1 MINDA
6 KEIALLGGKFLK
18 DNFMKNIRIDIKGYK
33 DLVTEVDY
41 KCEEIVI
48 KEIEKRFPK
57 HSILSEEKGFIDKNS
72 EYKWILDPLDG
83 TINFAK
89 GIPLFGIILS
99 LLHNEE
105 TIVGV
110 IYLPMLNE
118 LYYCEKNKGAYLNDS
133 KLSVSNTSNLQ
144 DAIISVGDFNIGKDD
159 EMKKKDNI
167 EMSNIINKFSQST
180 MRTRCF
186 GAASVDLS
194 FLASGK
200 TDALFY
206 AFCSPWDVLA
216 GELLLKES
224 GGKIT
229 YLGDNNIYSNQKL
242 HNSIVSKLAEL

>member
-6 KEIALLGGKFLK
+6 KEIALLGGKYLK
-18 DNFMKNIRIDIKGYK
+18 DNFMKNIRVDIKGYK

-48 KEIEKRFPK
+48 EEIERRFPS
-57 HSILSEEKGFIDKNS
+57 HSILSEEKGLIDKNS

-99 LLHNEE
+99 LLHKDE
-105 TIVGV
+105 TILGV

-118 LYYCEKNKGAYLNDS
+118 LYYCEKNKGAYLNDI
-133 KLSVSNTSNLQ
+133 KINVSNTSDLQ
-144 DAIISVGDFNIGKDD
+144 KALISIGDFNIGKDD
-159 EMKKKDNI
+159 NMKKQDNI
-167 EMSNIINKFSQST
+167 EMLNIINRLSENT

-186 GAASVDLS
+186 GAASVDLC

-216 GELLLKES
+216 GELLLKEC

-229 YLGDNNIYSNQKL
+229 YIGNNNIYSNANL
-242 HNSIVSKLAEL
+242 HNDIINKLTKL

>member
-1 MINDA
+1 MINNA
-6 KEIALLGGKFLK
+6 KEIALLGGKYLK
-18 DNFMKNIRIDIKGYK
+18 ENFMKNIRVDIKGYK

-48 KEIEKRFPK
+48 KEIERRFPS
-57 HSILSEEKGFIDKNS
+57 HSILSEEKGLIDKNS

-99 LLHNEE
+99 LLHNDE
-105 TIVGV
+105 TILGV

-118 LYYCEKNKGAYLNDS
+118 LYYCEKGKGAYLNDI
-133 KLSVSNTSNLQ
+133 KINVSNTSDLQ
-144 DAIISVGDFNIGKDD
+144 EALISIGDFNIGKDD
-159 EMKKKDNI
+159 EMKKQDNI
-167 EMSNIINKFSQST
+167 EMLNIINRLSENT

-186 GAASVDLS
+186 GAASVDLC

-216 GELLLKES
+216 GELLLREC

-229 YLGDNNIYSNQKL
+229 YLGNNNIYSNANL
-242 HNSIVSKLAEL
+242 HNDIINKLTKL

>member
-1 MINDA
+1 MINNA
-6 KEIALLGGKFLK
+6 KEIALLGGKYLK
-18 DNFMKNIRIDIKGYK
+18 ENFMKNIRVDIKGYK

-48 KEIEKRFPK
+48 KEIERRFPS
-57 HSILSEEKGFIDKNS
+57 HSILSEEKGLIDKNS

-99 LLHNEE
+99 LLHNDE
-105 TIVGV
+105 TILGV

-118 LYYCEKNKGAYLNDS
+118 LYYCEKGKGAYLNDI
-133 KLSVSNTSNLQ
+133 KINVSNTSDLQ
-144 DAIISVGDFNIGKDD
+144 EALISVGDFNIGKDD
-159 EMKKKDNI
+159 EMKKQDNI
-167 EMSNIINKFSQST
+167 EMLNIINRLSENT

-186 GAASVDLS
+186 GAASVDLC

-206 AFCSPWDVLA
+206 AFCNPWDVLA
-216 GELLLKES
+216 GELLLREC

-229 YLGDNNIYSNQKL
+229 YLGNNNIYSNANL
-242 HNSIVSKLAEL
+242 HNDIINKLTKL

>member
-6 KEIALLGGKFLK
+6 KEIALIGGKYLK
-18 DNFMKNIRIDIKGYK
+18 ENFMKNIRIDIKGYK

-48 KEIEKRFPK
+48 NEIEKRFPN
-57 HSILSEEKGFIDKNS
+57 HSILSEEKGLIDKKS

-105 TIVGV
+105 TVLGV

-118 LYYCEKNKGAYLNDS
+118 LYYCEKNKGAYLNDV
-133 KLSVSNTSNLQ
+133 KINVSNTSDLQ
-144 DAIISVGDFNIGKDD
+144 EAIISIGDFNIGKDD
-159 EMKKKDNI
+159 EMKKEDNI
-167 EMSNIINKFSQST
+167 EMLNIIKKFSEDT

-216 GELLLKES
+216 GELILKES

-229 YLGDNNIYSNQKL
+229 YIGNNNIYSNANL
-242 HNSIVSKLAEL
+242 HNNIVKKLDKL

>member
-6 KEIALLGGKFLK
+6 KEIALLGGKYLK
-18 DNFMKNIRIDIKGYK
+18 ENFMKNIRVDIKGYK

-48 KEIEKRFPK
+48 KEIERRFSS
-57 HSILSEEKGFIDKNS
+57 HSILSEEKGLIDKNS

-99 LLHNEE
+99 LLHNDE
-105 TIVGV
+105 TILGV

-118 LYYCEKNKGAYLNDS
+118 LYYCEKGKGAYLNDI
-133 KLSVSNTSNLQ
+133 KINVSNTSDLQ
-144 DAIISVGDFNIGKDD
+144 EALISVGDFNIGKDD
-159 EMKKKDNI
+159 EMKKQDNI
-167 EMSNIINKFSQST
+167 EMLNIINRLSENT

-186 GAASVDLS
+186 GAASVDLC

-216 GELLLKES
+216 GELLLREC

-229 YLGDNNIYSNQKL
+229 YLGNNNIYSNANL
-242 HNSIVSKLAEL
+242 HNDIINKLTK